1 MLNVKNKKVY
11 LPLIVALS
19 LAIACGAIAC
29 GIIFWPKKPLQKTTQ
44 EWLNDFKRSFSVI
57 ELANIDAEQPARL
70 NVARAIV
77 IKEEGQA
84 VAEYAQTLQISNSE
98 SGAAAYLTVE
108 EKFPLFETKE
118 FDFTDEYYLS
128 GGVMYTRR
136 ISKALRSNLPSAM
149 VLHSAIVLYA

>member
-70 NVARAIV
+70 NVARDRD
-77 IKEEGQA
+77 KGRR
-84 VAEYAQTLQISNSE
+84 T
-98 SGAAAYLTVE
+98 SGSRICANAAN
-108 EKFPLFETKE
+108 FE
-118 FDFTDEYYLS
+118 
-128 GGVMYTRR
+128 
-136 ISKALRSNLPSAM
+136 
-149 VLHSAIVLYA
+149 